1 MKPAFYTQHAPHQRK
16 DLSHWGNY
24 RSAITEC
31 NRSSVLMVKRK
42 KEHHKKKK
50 KKLKRRNHRELQMKF
65 STTPLHASFSSALNY
80 FFLNE

>member
-31 NRSSVLMVKRK
+31 NRSSVLMVKIK

-50 KKLKRRNHRELQMKF
+50 KPNHRELQMKF
-65 STTPLHASFSSALNY
+65 STTPLHASFSSALN
-80 FFLNE
+80 FFFFFNE

>member
-42 KEHHKKKK
+42 KNTTKK
-50 KKLKRRNHRELQMKF
+50 KKLKIKKAKPQRIANEVFHNTITRIIFICFE
-65 STTPLHASFSSALNY
+65 
-80 FFLNE
+80 FFFFK

>member
-42 KEHHKKKK
+42 KEHHKKKI
-50 KKLKRRNHRELQMKF
+50 KLKIKKAKPQRIANEVFHNTITRIIFICFE
-65 STTPLHASFSSALNY
+65 
-80 FFLNE
+80 FFFF

>member
-42 KEHHKKKK
+42 KNTTKKKK
-50 KKLKRRNHRELQMKF
+50 KKLKRQNHRELQMKF
-65 STTPLHASFSSALNY
+65 STTPLHASFSSALNF

>member
-24 RSAITEC
+24 RAAITEC

-42 KEHHKKKK
+42 KNTTKKKW
-50 KKLKRRNHRELQMKF
+50 RNHRELQMKF
-65 STTPLHASFSSALNY
+65 STTPLHAPFSSALN
-80 FFLNE
+80 FFFFF